1 MMRTVWAKVQ
11 GARRLYLINDQ
22 CDFVEP
28 VQLYLDHLIAL
39 EKSPNTRELLLLR
52 GIAGSFDLRQYC
64 IHVSANYRE
73 AHMLRSI
80 CAVIISVVTW
90 FLVATVGNL
99 LLRALLPGYTAV
111 EAAMSFT
118 LPMKLARLALG
129 LISSLSAGIVCAAIA
144 NPGSQAAKVVAGIM
158 VALFIPVHFML
169 WAKFPVWYHLFF
181 LLSLAPA
188 VLLGASMLPKRSMEK
203 LAT

>member
-1 MMRTVWAKVQ
+1 
-11 GARRLYLINDQ
+11 
-22 CDFVEP
+22 
-28 VQLYLDHLIAL
+28 
-39 EKSPNTRELLLLR
+39 
-52 GIAGSFDLRQYC
+52 
-64 IHVSANYRE
+64 
-73 AHMLRSI
+73 MLRSI

-99 LLRALLPGYTAV
+99 LVRALLPGYEAV

-158 VALFIPVHFML
+158 VALFIPVHYML

-188 VLLGASMLPKRSMEK
+188 VLLGASLLPKRLMEK

>member
-1 MMRTVWAKVQ
+1 
-11 GARRLYLINDQ
+11 
-22 CDFVEP
+22 
-28 VQLYLDHLIAL
+28 
-39 EKSPNTRELLLLR
+39 
-52 GIAGSFDLRQYC
+52 
-64 IHVSANYRE
+64 
-73 AHMLRSI
+73 MLRSI

-90 FLVATVGNL
+90 FLVGTLGNL
-99 LLRALLPGYTAV
+99 LLRALLPGYAAV
-111 EAAMSFT
+111 ETAMSFT

-144 NPGSQAAKVVAGIM
+144 NPGSHAAKVVAGIM
-158 VALFIPVHFML
+158 VALFIPVHYML

-188 VLLGASMLPKRSMEK
+188 VLLGASLLPKRSMEK

>member
-1 MMRTVWAKVQ
+1 
-11 GARRLYLINDQ
+11 
-22 CDFVEP
+22 
-28 VQLYLDHLIAL
+28 
-39 EKSPNTRELLLLR
+39 
-52 GIAGSFDLRQYC
+52 
-64 IHVSANYRE
+64 
-73 AHMLRSI
+73 MLRSI
-80 CAVIISVVTW
+80 CAMIISVVTW

-99 LLRALLPGYTAV
+99 LLRALLPGYAAV

-129 LISSLSAGIVCAAIA
+129 LISSPSAGIVCAAIA

-158 VALFIPVHFML
+158 VALFIPVHYML

-188 VLLGASMLPKRSMEK
+188 VLLGASLLPKRSMEK

>member
-1 MMRTVWAKVQ
+1 
-11 GARRLYLINDQ
+11 
-22 CDFVEP
+22 
-28 VQLYLDHLIAL
+28 
-39 EKSPNTRELLLLR
+39 
-52 GIAGSFDLRQYC
+52 
-64 IHVSANYRE
+64 
-73 AHMLRSI
+73 MLRSI

-90 FLVATVGNL
+90 FLVATLGNL
-99 LLRALLPGYTAV
+99 LLRALLPGYAAV
-111 EAAMSFT
+111 ETAMSFT

-144 NPGSQAAKVVAGIM
+144 NPGSQAARVVAGIM
-158 VALFIPVHFML
+158 VALFIPVHYML

-188 VLLGASMLPKRSMEK
+188 VLLGASLLPKRSMEK

>member
-1 MMRTVWAKVQ
+1 
-11 GARRLYLINDQ
+11 
-22 CDFVEP
+22 
-28 VQLYLDHLIAL
+28 
-39 EKSPNTRELLLLR
+39 
-52 GIAGSFDLRQYC
+52 
-64 IHVSANYRE
+64 
-73 AHMLRSI
+73 MLRSI

-90 FLVATVGNL
+90 FLVATLGNL
-99 LLRALLPGYTAV
+99 LLRALLPGYAAV

-129 LISSLSAGIVCAAIA
+129 LISSLSAGIVCAAIV
-144 NPGSQAAKVVAGIM
+144 NPGSQAARVVAGIM
-158 VALFIPVHFML
+158 VALFIPVHYML

-188 VLLGASMLPKRSMEK
+188 VLLGASLLPKRSMEK

>member
-1 MMRTVWAKVQ
+1 
-11 GARRLYLINDQ
+11 
-22 CDFVEP
+22 
-28 VQLYLDHLIAL
+28 
-39 EKSPNTRELLLLR
+39 
-52 GIAGSFDLRQYC
+52 
-64 IHVSANYRE
+64 
-73 AHMLRSI
+73 MLRSI

-129 LISSLSAGIVCAAIA
+129 LISSLSAGIVCAAMA

-158 VALFIPVHFML
+158 VALFIPVHYML

-188 VLLGASMLPKRSMEK
+188 VLLGASLLPKRSMEK

>member
-1 MMRTVWAKVQ
+1 
-11 GARRLYLINDQ
+11 
-22 CDFVEP
+22 
-28 VQLYLDHLIAL
+28 
-39 EKSPNTRELLLLR
+39 
-52 GIAGSFDLRQYC
+52 
-64 IHVSANYRE
+64 
-73 AHMLRSI
+73 MLRSI
-80 CAVIISVVTW
+80 CAVIISVDTW

-158 VALFIPVHFML
+158 VALFIPVHYML